1 MTGATSIG
9 ALLLVASGVAVFG
22 AGMSSYREKR
32 TASAAW
38 RFSGSLAG
46 LALAALVVHLER
58 LSATASPSMP
68 LSRAELILRAVAIG
82 LFLLHTLAATTAAL
96 PSLFAIA
103 ERSGFVSLIAVRHVR
118 SPRTGFLRVISFL
131 AMSGIGVATA
141 ALATVISVMGGF
153 SADLRTKIIGSNPH
167 VLIDQA
173 SQEPFALPPNLL
185 DELRTDPRVAG
196 ASATLRFEAMASSP
210 SNLSGVV
217 IHGVN
222 ASEITSVLDV
232 PKLVE
237 AGHFDYLDT
246 PEKLLDLPATEI
258 IGVGPGGESLVKG
271 SGLDGLDGLDP
282 LVREVLKA
290 PSDVRPGLVV
300 GREFARTLHLMVGDE
315 LSIVA
320 PMGDLSPVGV
330 MPRTRKFRI
339 AAIFYSG
346 MYEYDATH
354 VYARFEDVAEPFS
367 AIGKVGGI
375 EVRLHDPDV
384 SDVVAAELATR
395 VDSLGLEARD
405 WRMLNKNLFTAL
417 RLERGATFVVLSLA
431 VVVAS
436 FCILCTLLLLV
447 SEKTGEIAVLKAIG
461 ASDGDIVRIFLGEGL
476 VLGGVGVLIG
486 SAASLAICL
495 GLRWFGL
502 RLDPE
507 VYYLD
512 KLPVTVNPLEFLAV
526 VVAALLICAA
536 ATFWPARAASRLR
549 PVDGLRYE

>member
-1 MTGATSIG
+1 MTSGAVAG
-9 ALLLVASGVAVFG
+9 LLVLSLSSLAVFRAAYTAFGARRMASGVWRLLG
-22 AGMSSYREKR
+22 A
-32 TASAAW
+32 
-38 RFSGSLAG
+38 LAG
-46 LALAALVVHLER
+46 VALALVAAQMLRPRASDAGPLYPPHLD
-58 LSATASPSMP
+58 L
-68 LSRAELILRAVAIG
+68 LIRGAAIV

-96 PSLFAIA
+96 PILFSVA
-103 ERSGFVSLIAVRHVR
+103 ERSGFLALVAVRHVR

-131 AMSGIGVATA
+131 AMAGIGVATA

-153 SADLRTKIIGSNPH
+153 SSDLRTKIIGSNPH
-167 VLIDQA
+167 VLIDAA
-173 SQEPFALPPNLL
+173 SQEPFHLPAALI
-185 DELRTDPRVAG
+185 DDLRRDPQVVG
-196 ASATLRFEAMASSP
+196 ARATLRFEAMASSP
-210 SNLSGVV
+210 SNLAGVI
-217 IHGVN
+217 IHGVDPQ
-222 ASEITSVLDV
+222 EIALVLDV

-237 AGHFDYLDT
+237 AGHFSYLET
-246 PEKLLDLPATEI
+246 PEKLVNLPANEI
-258 IGVGPGGESLVKG
+258 VGVGPGGEPLVKG
-271 SGLDGLDGLDP
+271 PGLDDLSELDP
-282 LVREVLKA
+282 VVREILRSPVLA
-290 PSDVRPGLVV
+290 HPGLVV
-300 GREFARTLHLMVGDE
+300 GRELARTLHLMVGDE

-354 VYARFEDVAEPFS
+354 VYAHFRDVAEPFE
-367 AIGKVGGI
+367 AVGRVSGI
-375 EVRLHDPDV
+375 EVRLRDPEV
-384 SDVVAAELATR
+384 SDAVAASWNSR
-395 VDSLGLEARD
+395 VAPLGLEARD
-405 WRMLNKNLFTAL
+405 WRMLNKNLFSAL

-461 ASDGDIVRIFLGEGL
+461 ASDGDIIRIFLAEGL
-476 VLGGVGVLIG
+476 VLGGVGVTLG
-486 SAASLAICL
+486 SAAALAVCL

-512 KLPVTVNPLEFLAV
+512 KLPVTVNPPDFLS
-526 VVAALLICAA
+526 VVAAALVICAA

>member
-1 MTGATSIG
+1 MTPPAALG
-9 ALLLVASGVAVFG
+9 ALLLLASGSAVARAAFG
-22 AGMSSYREKR
+22 SFRER
-32 TASAAW
+32 RIGSGLWRSA
-38 RFSGSLAG
+38 GSLAAFG
-46 LALAALVVHLER
+46 LVALLVQLARLGEGAA
-58 LSATASPSMP
+58 ATAPIGKG
-68 LSRAELILRAVAIG
+68 ELVLRAVAIV
-82 LFLLHTLAATTAAL
+82 LFLLHTLAATTSAIPLVFAA
-96 PSLFAIA
+96 A
-103 ERSGFVSLIAVRHVR
+103 ERAGFVSLVAVRHVR

-131 AMSGIGVATA
+131 AMAGIGVATA

-167 VLIDQA
+167 VLIDRPT
-173 SQEPFALPPNLL
+173 QEPFELPANLL
-185 DELRTDPRVAG
+185 EEIRQDPAVVG
-196 ASATLRFEAMASSP
+196 ATATLRFEAMASSP
-210 SNLSGVV
+210 SNLNGVV
-217 IHGVN
+217 IHGVDPQ
-222 ASEITSVLDV
+222 EVTQVLDV

-237 AGHFDYLDT
+237 AGDFAFLEA
-246 PEKLLDLPATEI
+246 PEKLLDLPPETVV
-258 IGVGPGGESLVKG
+258 GVGPAGESIVKG
-271 SGLDGLDGLDP
+271 PGLDAVEGLDP
-282 LVREVLKA
+282 IVRDVLRA
-290 PSDVRPGLVV
+290 PADRRPGLVV
-300 GREFARTLHLMVGDE
+300 GRELARTLHVMVGDE
-315 LSIVA
+315 LAIVA

-354 VYARFEDVAEPFS
+354 VYARLADVAEPFE
-367 AIGKVGGI
+367 AVGKVGGI
-375 EVRLHDPDV
+375 EVRLRDADA
-384 SDVVAAELATR
+384 SEAFVAAWLPR
-395 VDSLGLEARD
+395 VRALDLDARD

-461 ASDGDIVRIFLGEGL
+461 ATDSDIVRIFLGEGL
-476 VLGGVGVLIG
+476 VLGGVGVVLG

-512 KLPVTVNPLEFLAV
+512 KLPVTVNPLDFLAV
-526 VVAALLICAA
+526 VAAALLICAA
-536 ATFWPARAASRLR
+536 ATYWPARAASRLR
-549 PVDGLRYE
+549 PVEGLRYE

>member
-1 MTGATSIG
+1 MTPAAALG
-9 ALLLVASGVAVFG
+9 ALLLALSGSAVARAAFGSFRERRIGSGL
-22 AGMSSYREKR
+22 
-32 TASAAW
+32 W
-38 RFSGSLAG
+38 RALGSLA
-46 LALAALVVHLER
+46 AFALVALLVYLAR
-58 LSATASPSMP
+58 LSETAVPTAP
-68 LSRAELILRAVAIG
+68 LGRGELILRALAIV
-82 LFLLHTLAATTAAL
+82 LFLLHTLAATTSAIPL
-96 PSLFAIA
+96 LFAAA
-103 ERSGFVSLIAVRHVR
+103 ERAGFVSLVAVRHVR

-131 AMSGIGVATA
+131 AMAGIGVATA

-167 VLIDQA
+167 VLIDRPT
-173 SQEPFALPPNLL
+173 QEPFELPASLL
-185 DELRTDPRVAG
+185 AELRADPNVVG
-196 ASATLRFEAMASSP
+196 ATATLRFEAMASSP
-210 SNLSGVV
+210 SNLNGVV
-217 IHGVN
+217 LHGVDPR
-222 ASEITSVLDV
+222 EVTQVLDV

-237 AGHFDYLDT
+237 AGDFAYLET
-246 PEKLLDLPATEI
+246 PEKLLDLPADAI
-258 IGVGPGGESLVKG
+258 IGVGPAGEAIVKG
-271 SGLDGLDGLDP
+271 PGLDAVEGLDP
-282 LVREVLKA
+282 LVRDVLRA
-290 PSDVRPGLVV
+290 PADRRPGLVV
-300 GREFARTLHLMVGDE
+300 GRELARTLHVMVGDE
-315 LSIVA
+315 LAIVA

-354 VYARFEDVAEPFS
+354 VYARIADVAEPFE
-367 AIGKVGGI
+367 AVGKIGGI
-375 EVRLHDPDV
+375 EVRLRDPDA
-384 SDVVAAELATR
+384 SEAFVAAWLPRVREL
-395 VDSLGLEARD
+395 DLDARD

-461 ASDGDIVRIFLGEGL
+461 ATDTDIVRIFLGEGL
-476 VLGGVGVLIG
+476 VLGGVGVVLG

-512 KLPVTVNPLEFLAV
+512 KLPVTVNPLDFLAV
-526 VVAALLICAA
+526 VAAALLICAA
-536 ATFWPARAASRLR
+536 ATYWPARAASRLR
-549 PVDGLRYE
+549 PVEGLRYE

>member
-1 MTGATSIG
+1 MTPASTLGV
-9 ALLLVASGVAVFG
+9 LLLVVSGIAVFRASFSSFRERRIGSGLWRAFG
-22 AGMSSYREKR
+22 AV
-32 TASAAW
+32 
-38 RFSGSLAG
+38 AG
-46 LALAALVVHLER
+46 LVLAALIVHLAR
-58 LSATASPSMP
+58 LAENASPTMP
-68 LSRAELILRAVAIG
+68 LSRGELILRAAAIG
-82 LFLLHTLAATTAAL
+82 LFLAHTLAATTSAI
-96 PSLFAIA
+96 PFCFAVA
-103 ERSGFVSLIAVRHVR
+103 ERSGFVPLIAVRHVR

-131 AMSGIGVATA
+131 AMAGIGVATA

-167 VLIDQA
+167 VLLDLP
-173 SQEPFALPPNLL
+173 SQEPFTLPPTIL
-185 DELRTDPRVAG
+185 DELRADPRVAG

-210 SNLSGVV
+210 SNLAGVV

-222 ASEITSVLDV
+222 PEEIASVLDV

-237 AGHFDYLDT
+237 AGQFAYLDT
-246 PEKLLDLPATEI
+246 PERLVDLPANEV
-258 IGVGPGGESLVKG
+258 IGVGPTGEALVKG
-271 SGLDGLDGLDP
+271 TGLEGFDGLDP
-282 LVREVLKA
+282 LVRDVLKA
-290 PSDVRPGLVV
+290 PVDVRPGLVI
-300 GREFARTLHLMVGDE
+300 GRELARTLHLMVGDE

-354 VYARFEDVAEPFS
+354 VYARLGDVAEPFE
-367 AIGKVGGI
+367 AIGKVSGI
-375 EVRLHDPDV
+375 EARLRDPDA
-384 SDVVAAELATR
+384 SDAFAASWSDRIAP
-395 VDSLGLEARD
+395 LGLEARD

-476 VLGGVGVLIG
+476 VLGGVGVLLG

-512 KLPVTVNPLEFLAV
+512 KLPVTVNPLDFLAV
-526 VVAALLICAA
+526 VAAALLICAI

>member
-22 AGMSSYREKR
+22 AGVASYREKR

-38 RFSGSLAG
+38 RFFGSVAG

-68 LSRAELILRAVAIG
+68 LSRTELILRAVAIG

-173 SQEPFALPPNLL
+173 SQEPFELPPNLL
-185 DELRTDPRVAG
+185 AELRTDPRVAG

-237 AGHFDYLDT
+237 AGRFDYLDT

>member
-22 AGMSSYREKR
+22 AGVASYREKR

-38 RFSGSLAG
+38 RFFGSVAG
-46 LALAALVVHLER
+46 LALAALVVHLEH

-68 LSRAELILRAVAIG
+68 LSRTELILRAVAIG

-173 SQEPFALPPNLL
+173 SQEPFELPPNLL
-185 DELRTDPRVAG
+185 AELRTDPRVAG

-237 AGHFDYLDT
+237 AGRFDYLDT